1 MAISGH
7 KIDKDVNI
15 NQGADDIRISSLIL
29 LQAEARQPGTE
40 TEVERQYVIAGIRL
54 CILSEM
60 QLENRG
66 WSGLFETDGREGR
79 EFRIKVKTGK
89 LPQYPGGA
97 ELYSGPKRRTVTVGN
112 KLVSYYREPNRTWQF
127 CYKEEETCGKLIVV
141 PEVAHYAYDIRN
153 IWDKIDFSRI
163 LLKNNALI
171 LHASYIIWNGRG
183 ILFTAPS
190 GTGKSTQ
197 AELWKRYRGAR
208 IINGD
213 RAVIRKKEGRLWA
226 YSLPFAGSS
235 GICLNKDA
243 PLDAIAVLEQAGEDE
258 VYRMSGLDSVKHLY
272 TQCAVNRW
280 NAEEVSAVTRLL
292 ENMSG
297 EAEIVKLR
305 CRPCESAV
313 DVLETYLEK
322 REKEKKTV

>member
-1 MAISGH
+1 MAILGH
-7 KIDKDVNI
+7 KIDKVVNI

-40 TEVERQYVIAGIRL
+40 TEVEKQYVIGGIRL
-54 CILSEM
+54 CVLSEM

-79 EFRIKVKTGK
+79 GFQIKVKTGK
-89 LPQYPGGA
+89 LPLYPGA
-97 ELYSGPKRRTVTVGN
+97 SELYSGPKRRTVTVGD

-127 CYKEEETCGKLIVV
+127 CYEEEERRGRLTVV

-163 LLKNNALI
+163 LLKNSALI
-171 LHASYIIWNGRG
+171 LHASYIIWNGWG

-197 AELWKRYRGAR
+197 AELWKKYRGAR

-213 RAVIRKKEGRLWA
+213 RAVIREKDGQLWT

-243 PLDAIAVLEQAGEDE
+243 PLAAIAVLEQAGEDE
-258 VYRMSGLDSVKHLY
+258 VHRMSGINSVKHLY

-313 DVLETYLEK
+313 DILETYLKK
-322 REKEKKTV
+322 RKKEKKTV